1 MEFNNTQAI
10 YLQIADYVCHKI
22 QQQEW
27 REDEKIASVREMA
40 VALEVNP
47 HTVMRAFDHLQQQD
61 IIYIKRGMG
70 YYVSKNA
77 PQKILQAMKQQ
88 FMEEELPT
96 LFRKLILMDTDI
108 KDIVSRFDDFK
119 KTISTTR

>member
-22 QQQEW
+22 RQQEW
-27 REDEKIASVREMA
+27 REDQKIASVREMA
-40 VALEVNP
+40 VALEVNS
-47 HTVMRAFDHLQQQD
+47 HTVMRAFDYLQQQD

-77 PQKILQAMKQQ
+77 PQKIIQAMKKQ
-88 FMEEELPT
+88 FVDEELPI
-96 LFRKLILMDTDI
+96 LFSKLILLEMD
-108 KDIVSRFDDFK
+108 VA
-119 KTISTTR
+119 